1 MRISDWSSDVCS
13 SDLGRAEALL
23 AEGGVISVQV
33 LNEISNVARRKMGL
47 DWPETH
53 ALLDAVRGLLD
64 VVPVT
69 IDVHEAGLSLA
80 ERYRLSIYDA
90 MIVAAARA
98 AGCVTLWSEDMRH
111 GLSIDGALRILDQFL
126 PEAPGDRKSTRLNSS
141 H

>member
-47 DWPETH
+47 DWPEKH

-69 IDVHEAGLSLA
+69 IDVHEVGLSLA
-80 ERYRLSIYDA
+80 ERYGLPNYDA
-90 MIVAAARA
+90 MIVSEARA
-98 AGCVTLWSEDMRH
+98 AGSVTLLSETIRH
-111 GLSIDGALRILDQFL
+111 GIQIDGAL
-126 PEAPGDRKSTRLNSS
+126 SV
-141 H
+141 